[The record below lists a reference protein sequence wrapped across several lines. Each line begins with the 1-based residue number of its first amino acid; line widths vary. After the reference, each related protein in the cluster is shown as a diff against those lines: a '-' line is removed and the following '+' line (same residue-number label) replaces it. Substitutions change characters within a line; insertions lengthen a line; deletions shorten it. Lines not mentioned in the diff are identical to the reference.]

1 MTVSKDKQVNWQ
13 IFTLC
18 EVNIIFELSHKLN
31 DVVNVKMNSNHEVEV
46 EVGIPHTYMHTNIV
60 HND

>member
-1 MTVSKDKQVNWQ
+1 VNWQ

-18 EVNIIFELSHKLN
+18 EVNINYELSHKLN
-31 DVVNVKMNSNHEVEV
+31 DVVNVNINSHREVET
-46 EVGIPHTYMHTNIV
+46 EVGIPHTYKHTNIV